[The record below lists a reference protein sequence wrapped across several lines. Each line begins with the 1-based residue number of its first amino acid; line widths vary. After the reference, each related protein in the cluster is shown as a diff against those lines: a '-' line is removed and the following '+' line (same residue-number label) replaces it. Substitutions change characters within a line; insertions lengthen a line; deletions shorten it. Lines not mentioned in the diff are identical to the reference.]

1 MVASAAGL
9 VALIVGAG
17 FGIDAIL
24 KRNASND
31 GPCNAA
37 DFCNS
42 DGIRLRADAM
52 RSGVVSTATLF
63 AGAAAASS
71 GIALFFTAPTPG
83 RPQIGLAAGP
93 GSLRLTGR
101 WW

>member
-1 MVASAAGL
+1 MSGVGL
-9 VALIVGAG
+9 VALIVGAA
-17 FGIDAIL
+17 FGVDAIV
-24 KRNASND
+24 KRNDSND

-37 DFCNS
+37 DFCDAN
-42 DGIRLRADAM
+42 GLRLRADAM

-83 RPQIGLAAGP
+83 RPQIGLGAGP
-93 GSLRLTGR
+93 AAMRLTGR